1 MTFLDENI
9 STVLFALTI
18 STAVLLIVSL
28 ILIIAMIKLSK
39 KHKAFSKLSGEINI
53 EEILKSNQTKIIELT
68 NHQKHTDQE
77 ISKIFENLNRTF
89 EKVAMFKYD
98 AFNGMG
104 GQLSAV
110 IVLLNKNLDGFMLNS
125 IHTREGSHMYTK
137 QIKKGKTE
145 QALSKEEQDTLKT
158 AIAQ

>member
-1 MTFLDENI
+1 MTILDDNI
-9 STVLFALTI
+9 STVLLALTI
-18 STAVLLIVSL
+18 STAVLLIISL
-28 ILIIAMIKLSK
+28 VIIVFMIKLSK

-53 EEILKSNQTKIIELT
+53 EETLKSNQTKIIELM
-68 NHQKHTDQE
+68 NHQKDTDSD
-77 ISKIFENLNRTF
+77 IAKIYENLNRTF

-137 QIKKGKTE
+137 LIKKGKTE

-158 AIAQ
+158 AIAK